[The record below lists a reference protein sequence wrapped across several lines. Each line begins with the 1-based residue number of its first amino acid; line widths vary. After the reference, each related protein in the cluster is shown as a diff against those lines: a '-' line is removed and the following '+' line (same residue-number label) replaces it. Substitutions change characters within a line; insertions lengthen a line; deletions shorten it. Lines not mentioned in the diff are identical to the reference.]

1 MTVSTDLKTKKA
13 KESTMSQPQKPI
25 KKMHLAT
32 HLTMLPTTLRKDS
45 KTLIPTSTAGR
56 DDHAIDNNQNM
67 RQITK
72 ELVRLFGEWQLNFGN
87 KAKAE
92 DYPMHKA
99 ILWATVIIHL
109 QPTGDQWQQTRQR
122 SILEEWPPSSARDL
136 LALADTSEQDYP
148 NSRHAYLDAAQQ
160 KYVHAVVYETARRV
174 GFSDMRNKAETTTYH
189 SWQQIYPKVYQ
200 EYSNGVTFALPKS
213 RQIAHKHIPMSND
226 SPMAATVDTFLREF
240 GRQGI

>member
-1 MTVSTDLKTKKA
+1 
-13 KESTMSQPQKPI
+13 MSQPQKPI

-32 HLTMLPTTLRKDS
+32 HLTMLPTTLNKDS
-45 KTLIPTSTAGR
+45 KTLIPTSTAWH
-56 DDHAIDNNQNM
+56 DDYAIDNAQEM
-67 RQITK
+67 RQLTK

-92 DYPMHKA
+92 DYPTQKA
-99 ILWATVIIHL
+99 ILWAKVIMHL
-109 QPTGDQWQQTRQR
+109 QPTGDQWQQARQR

-136 LALADTSEQDYP
+136 LALADACEQDYP
-148 NSRHAYLDAAQQ
+148 NSRQAYLDAAQK

-174 GFSDMRNKAETTTYH
+174 GFLDMRDKAETVTYPC
-189 SWQQIYPKVYQ
+189 WQQIYPKVCQ
-200 EYSNGVTFALPKS
+200 EYSNGATFTLPKS

-226 SPMAATVDTFLREF
+226 SPMAATVDTFLKGF